1 MRYKV
6 VVLYGYKASAIG
18 QENLT
23 KMFQADGRF
32 YTKRH
37 SMASSRRPMQGAL
50 KWQSAGKNQSKS
62 VTRTLFSPPFS
73 RHVEYSNGQLFSR
86 VSP

>member
-18 QENLT
+18 QENLK

-50 KWQSAGKNQSKS
+50 KWQSVGKYQSKS
-62 VTRTLFSPPFS
+62 VREHCSALLFRDMWST
-73 RHVEYSNGQLFSR
+73 VMGNYSVG
-86 VSP
+86 